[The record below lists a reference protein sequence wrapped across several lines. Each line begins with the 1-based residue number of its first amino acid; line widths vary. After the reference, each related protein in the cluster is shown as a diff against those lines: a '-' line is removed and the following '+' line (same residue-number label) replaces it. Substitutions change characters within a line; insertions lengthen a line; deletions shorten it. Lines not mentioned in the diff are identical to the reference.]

1 MLHPA
6 FCLAKRGFAALV
18 LIALINLFCSIPA
31 FANIPESDFTNVQ
44 SLSDADRVVDALMSR
59 TGGQGEILLYQ
70 TGDRLPDELQ
80 WIIKRLSQKRL
91 QVTVVRVNEETLQA
105 EWKALEK
112 APLEYQEL
120 ITFRPGKE
128 FTFRSLLDSGRTLI
142 SKLFGIQR
150 IRDLSLWIPVPRKP
164 DIVKLDRVKG
174 MYAGAT
180 ASASLGLSY
189 VSSYLKNGGTLDASL
204 LTPMLSLGAWV
215 YFNVNS
221 FRSLGQVMSQGKSI
235 QPTAEGWRV
244 RTNSPF
250 FWATSYLRSMLT
262 NAIVQ
267 VSATG
272 LAGALTSEAIQTNLT
287 NSVWSVVSRSEIDK
301 YIASKTPSTLDE
313 AGHVVIQAGQWS
325 ERKAANVNFWWNFS
339 HGMVKNLHLLNFD
352 PQFMTIVFGGLAA
365 INLGFF
371 LKDQIPEWVERVSR
385 FGFAMKERVASCNA
399 LLVVE
404 RN

>member
-1 MLHPA
+1 MT
-6 FCLAKRGFAALV
+6 KRGFAALV
-18 LIALINLFCSIPA
+18 LISVINLFCHIPA
-31 FANIPESDFTNVQ
+31 FAGIPESDYTNVKN
-44 SLSDADRVVDALMSR
+44 LSDADRVVEDLIQR

-70 TGDRLPDELQ
+70 TGNQLPGELE
-80 WIIKRLSQKRL
+80 WIIKRLTQNRI
-91 QVTVVRVNEETLQA
+91 QVKIVRVSEEALQA
-105 EWKALEK
+105 EWKALENS
-112 APLEYQEL
+112 PVEYQEL
-120 ITFRPGKE
+120 ITFRPGNK
-128 FTFRSLLDSGRTLI
+128 FGFRALLDSGRKLI
-142 SKLFGIQR
+142 SNLFGVQR
-150 IRDLSLWIPVPRKP
+150 LRDLSLWIPVPRKP

-174 MYAGAT
+174 LYAGAT

-204 LTPMLSLGAWV
+204 VYPMLSLGAWV

-221 FRSLGQVMSQGKSI
+221 FRSLGQVMSQGKAI

-244 RTNSPF
+244 RVNSPF

-267 VSATG
+267 FSASG
-272 LAGALTSEAIQTNLT
+272 LSGVISSDAIHTNLA

-301 YIASKTPSTLDE
+301 YIASKTPSTLDD
-313 AGHVVIQAGQWS
+313 AGHVVVQPGEWS

-339 HGMVKNLHLLNFD
+339 HGMVKNLHLLEFD
-352 PQFMTIVFGGLAA
+352 PQVMTIVFGGLAA

-371 LKDQIPEWVERVSR
+371 LKDQVPEWIERVSR
-385 FGFAMKERVASCNA
+385 FGFAMKERVAACNT
-399 LLVVE
+399 LLVIE